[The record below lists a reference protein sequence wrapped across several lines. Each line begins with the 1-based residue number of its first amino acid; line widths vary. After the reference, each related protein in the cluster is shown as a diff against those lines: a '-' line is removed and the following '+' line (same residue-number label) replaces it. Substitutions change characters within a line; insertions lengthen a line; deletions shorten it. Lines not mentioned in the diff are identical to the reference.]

1 SRAAQVGNTTM
12 SASAPAPA
20 RRYPA
25 PSSRPARRSE
35 SCTFIWQ
42 PYVRTSKVRA
52 ERSGEGPL
60 ACCVTVEVTAPS
72 YGAPGAAPKSRGA
85 SEATGES
92 LGASEATGE
101 THGASEA
108 TGETHGASE

>member
-1 SRAAQVGNTTM
+1 
-12 SASAPAPA
+12 
-20 RRYPA
+20 
-25 PSSRPARRSE
+25 
-35 SCTFIWQ
+35 
-42 PYVRTSKVRA
+42 RA

-108 TGETHGASE
+108 TGETHGASEATGESPDRGVPACWTFPG